1 MYLGVVDGK
10 VLTAASVVVVALVVV
25 AVVVVLIVVGGQVH
39 TVFAAKIKQF
49 IKRVCMKKVWRG
61 LTKRNGSGEDW
72 SRRKSCSWSWKIFGL
87 KLWQD
92 DSGHI

>member
-25 AVVVVLIVVGGQVH
+25 VVVVLIVVGGQVH

-49 IKRVCMKKVWRG
+49 IKRVC
-61 LTKRNGSGEDW
+61 
-72 SRRKSCSWSWKIFGL
+72 
-87 KLWQD
+87 
-92 DSGHI
+92 